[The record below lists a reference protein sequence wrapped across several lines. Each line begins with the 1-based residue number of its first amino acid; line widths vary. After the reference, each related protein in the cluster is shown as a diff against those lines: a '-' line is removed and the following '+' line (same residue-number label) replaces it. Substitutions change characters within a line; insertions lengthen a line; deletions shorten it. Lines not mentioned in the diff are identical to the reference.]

1 MHRLTV
7 GYVCFDFMKGILMA
21 TYEGIGEGECKV
33 HKAVY
38 VLHDKCS

>member
-33 HKAVY
+33 HKAASI
-38 VLHDKCS
+38 CAAW